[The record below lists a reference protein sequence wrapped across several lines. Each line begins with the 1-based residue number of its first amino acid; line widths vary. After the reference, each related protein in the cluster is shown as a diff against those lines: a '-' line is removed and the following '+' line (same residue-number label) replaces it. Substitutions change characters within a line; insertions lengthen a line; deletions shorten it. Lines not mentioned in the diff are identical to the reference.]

1 MRDNPEQRRRSRY
14 VKLFRIPVLP
24 EFLMRQGNFRVL
36 AEALWES
43 KRPNS
48 WSDDDLEKY
57 RAAWSLPGAL
67 TGMVNWYRALLR
79 EPMPSGL
86 QRIMVPTQIIWGN
99 NDKYAV
105 RDLAERSLRL
115 CDIASVEY
123 LDASHWVQHD
133 EPVRVAELIC
143 EFLKV

>member
-1 MRDNPEQRRRSRY
+1 
-14 VKLFRIPVLP
+14 
-24 EFLMRQGNFRVL
+24 
-36 AEALWES
+36 
-43 KRPNS
+43 
-48 WSDDDLEKY
+48 
-57 RAAWSLPGAL
+57 
-67 TGMVNWYRALLR
+67 MVNWYRALLR
-79 EPMPSGL
+79 KPMPSGL
-86 QRIMVPTQIIWGN
+86 QRITVPTQIIWGN